1 MKRMSWTGGFAATLL
16 GVCLLLSPSGVKAQF
31 LGQVS
36 TARTVEKGANDVGGF
51 IGFYDHAIALFGQYR
66 HGFSSAGDF
75 GAWAGFIDPEGGNA
89 DLALGGDVKFQVLD
103 DHTGDPFDLALDSRL
118 ALIDY
123 PGSVLFSVGESVVF
137 SHDFK
142 ISRGSILAP
151 YGAVNLRLDHA
162 SSETNLE
169 VAAAGGVKW
178 EISDLLDGYGEL
190 VIDNDL
196 GLVLGLNFKL

>member
-1 MKRMSWTGGFAATLL
+1 MKRMSRTCGFGAALL
-16 GVCLLLSPSGVKAQF
+16 GACLLLSPSGASAQF

-36 TARTVEKGANDVGGF
+36 TARTVDKGANDVGGF
-51 IGFYDHAIALFGQYR
+51 FGVYDHAVALFGQYR
-66 HGFSSAGDF
+66 RGFSSAADF
-75 GAWAGFIDPEGGNA
+75 GAWAGFVDPTAGNA
-89 DLALGGDVKFQVLD
+89 DLALGGDIKFLVLD

-118 ALIDY
+118 SLIDY

-137 SHDFK
+137 SHDYK

-162 SSETNLE
+162 YSTTNLE